1 MRSTAA
7 LPFRS
12 IVTLAAMAVALS
24 APAPAGA
31 AALPERGA
39 PVAATRSAVA
49 GETAD
54 ERIDRAMR
62 KRVTT
67 SRFGSSFSFYVAD
80 AASGRRI
87 WSRNARTA
95 LMPASTTKLVTAHN
109 ALTILGPDTRLTTF
123 VKQGKRPNQVI
134 IQGVGDPSLS
144 GRQLDAMAETVAAA
158 MSARGVG
165 TTRVFVDDDRFP
177 TPSLAYGW
185 KSSYVPDSISPIRA
199 LIRDQR
205 DYMDTSADVGRYFA
219 RRIEAYGVPATF
231 NGRANA
237 SSSAAK
243 LARSQGDP
251 ISRIVSRMLLTSDNE
266 IAEAVHRLVS
276 YASRRGTTWD
286 GARTAQKTVMGA
298 SGLPM
303 TALYDGSGL
312 SRADRLTSEQLAKLV
327 MRGADT
333 QYEDLWPLR
342 SAAAMPTAG
351 ETGSLAAK
359 YNRFATS
366 QSRCAVGKVWAK
378 TGTLNDVVSL
388 AGYTYGTDGRL
399 KVFAFV
405 VNGRSSTLSLKQSV
419 DMLAA
424 TVNGCY

>member
-1 MRSTAA
+1 MRIT
-7 LPFRS
+7 
-12 IVTLAAMAVALS
+12 TGLAARSAVPLIAVAL
-24 APAPAGA
+24 ALATPGPA
-31 AALPERGA
+31 AAA
-39 PVAATRSAVA
+39 PVSASGSAVA
-49 GETAD
+49 AVRTAVVAETAD

-67 SRFGSSFSFYVAD
+67 ARFGTSFSFYVAD

-109 ALTILGPDTRLTTF
+109 ALMTFGPDKRFTTF
-123 VKQGKRPNQVI
+123 VKRGQRPNQVI
-134 IQGVGDPSLS
+134 VQGVGDPSLS
-144 GRQLDAMAETVAAA
+144 GRQLDAMARTVAAT
-158 MSARGVG
+158 MTSQGVG

-185 KSSYVPDSISPIRA
+185 KSSYVPNSVSPIRA

-205 DYMDTSADVGRYFA
+205 DYTDTSVDVGRYFA
-219 RRIEAYGVPATF
+219 SRVAAYGMPATF

-237 SSSAAK
+237 ASSAQK
-243 LARSQGDP
+243 LASSQGDRV
-251 ISRIVSRMLLTSDNE
+251 SDIVSRMLLVSDNE
-266 IAEAVHRLVS
+266 IAEAVHRLVA
-276 YASRRGTTWD
+276 YEVGQPTTWD
-286 GARTAQKTVMGA
+286 GARTAQKRAM
-298 SGLPM
+298 SNNGLPM
-303 TALYDGSGL
+303 SALYDGSGL
-312 SRADRLTSEQLAKLV
+312 SRAGRLTSEQLATLV
-327 MRGADT
+327 IRGADT
-333 QYEDLWPLR
+333 TQASLWPLR
-342 SAAAMPTAG
+342 SSQAMPTAG
-351 ETGSLAAK
+351 QTGSLAAK
-359 YNRFATS
+359 YSRFATS
-366 QSRCAVGKVWAK
+366 QSKCAVGKVWAK

-405 VNGRSSTLSLKQSV
+405 VNGKSSSLSLKQSV